1 MNIHWVSC
9 RVLLNAKIKTRIKNL
24 VKIKDSDRLLGADCW
39 DTWSW
44 QLSCVPQK
52 PSCYQLGRSGG
63 EQRPHG
69 LQGRLRRKAA
79 LGAVSTHWPGP
90 QNWMFY
96 FSFRQE
102 DASVEQSEFMLRL
115 IFIEKLILEN

>member
-9 RVLLNAKIKTRIKNL
+9 RVLLNAKIKMRIKNL

-39 DTWSW
+39 
-44 QLSCVPQK
+44 QLICVPQK

-69 LQGRLRRKAA
+69 QQGRLGRKAA
-79 LGAVSTHWPGP
+79 LGAVRSHWPGP